1 MDKINRSILEN
12 LYSNSYFA
20 EGRKWYL
27 AIHILPIVERS
38 YMLLLVVIFFIAALN
53 GLISIQ
59 TINHKVPYFIVPV
72 TMQDTINYQPVIKPL
87 ESVIKETTPYRA
99 FAKYFASKYVL
110 TRESY
115 DYNNIDNQTI
125 KVKNISTNHVT
136 QGFRDLL
143 DLNNPNSPL
152 LRYQK
157 NATRSITIKG
167 IEFLDNDDNNVI
179 VTFEAKVDDPK
190 KDTPEITYWLANIS
204 FSMSDVDDQ
213 AEFFQDNFY
222 YIVFDYKVQQ
232 IKQD

>member
-1 MDKINRSILEN
+1 MDKINRSIVEN

-20 EGRKWYL
+20 ESRKWYL

-38 YMLLLVVIFFIAALN
+38 YMLLLALIFIIAALN

-59 TINHKVPYFIVPV
+59 TINHKIPYFLVPI
-72 TMQDTINYQPVIKPL
+72 TMQDTITYQPVIKPL
-87 ESVIKETTPYRA
+87 ESVIKEATPYKA

-115 DYNNIDNQTI
+115 NYNNIDNQTI
-125 KVKNISTNHVT
+125 KIKNISTNHVA
-136 QGFRDLL
+136 QEFKDLL

-157 NATRSITIKG
+157 NATRSITIKD
-167 IEFLDNDDNNVI
+167 IEFLHDDNNVI

-190 KDTPEITYWLANIS
+190 SETPEITYWLANIS

-213 AEFFQDNFY
+213 AVYLQDSFY